1 MNNMMATVNERS
13 SKLNFMYEQELS
25 EGLLRD
31 DRINDSVMIPSRTP
45 KGTWGRVHLRAGFVD
60 AASALLNQRVREMLS
75 SLLL

>member
-1 MNNMMATVNERS
+1 
-13 SKLNFMYEQELS
+13 
-25 EGLLRD
+25 
-31 DRINDSVMIPSRTP
+31 VMIPSRTP